1 MPRPNP
7 AAHGG
12 GGASSEIVFSADDF
26 GLTES
31 VNEAVEIAHREGVLG
46 RTSLMVAAPA
56 AEDALARARRL
67 PNLQVGL
74 HLVLVDGDS
83 LLGHDR
89 LPAITEADGRFGTDQ
104 ARLGVRYFIS
114 PAARRQLAAEI
125 RAQFEAFRATGLA
138 LHHADAHKHMH
149 LHPTVARL
157 IIGIGREFGLSRI
170 RVPAEPPAVLAA
182 CGSATGLGGRALHA
196 WTRGLRRRARR
207 AGLDFEDHVF
217 GIAWSG
223 RMTAEVVPTL
233 LRNLPPGRSEIYF
246 HPATR
251 RDAELARLMPAYHHV
266 EEFEILCALT
276 NSLAE
281 HSGLD

>member
-1 MPRPNP
+1 
-7 AAHGG
+7 
-12 GGASSEIVFSADDF
+12 
-26 GLTES
+26 
-31 VNEAVEIAHREGVLG
+31 
-46 RTSLMVAAPA
+46 MVAAPA
-56 AEDALARARRL
+56 AADAVARARRL
-67 PNLQVGL
+67 PDLQVGL

-89 LPAITEADGRFGTDQ
+89 LPTITDADGRFSTDQ
-104 ARLGVRYFIS
+104 ARLGVRYFVS

-157 IIGIGREFGLSRI
+157 MIGIGREFGLSRI
-170 RVPAEPPAVLAA
+170 RIPAEPPAVLAA
-182 CGSATGLGGRALHA
+182 CGTSPGFGARALHA

-207 AGLDFEDHVF
+207 AGLDFDDHVF

-223 RMTAEVVPTL
+223 RMTAAVVPRL

-251 RDAELARLMPAYHHV
+251 RDAALTRLMPAYEHV
-266 EEFEILCALT
+266 EEFKILRTLT
-276 NSLAE
+276 KSHTE
-281 HSGLD
+281 HSGFG